1 VILKS
6 YIVEQDVSVLENYQ
20 ATLIYGQNNGIKED
34 IKQKIRDKNNNSEII
49 IFFEEELL
57 KNKNILFQNIVNES
71 LFNEKKIIFIYE
83 ASDKIFDQV
92 YECLE
97 KENKNIKINIFSH
110 NLEKKS
116 KLRNLFEKNTNL
128 AIFPCYEDNERTL
141 ISYINKEL
149 KEYKGLTGE
158 IVNLIIYNSNTDRR
172 IIKSELVKIKYFF
185 LNKKITKEEIF
196 EILNIKDDTSFDK
209 IRDSALS
216 GDKIKINKL
225 LSEMEL
231 LNVDAFF
238 YLNSLNYRVMKL
250 QEVIRISD
258 GKSNRYEQALESLK
272 PPIFWKDKPIIVQ
285 QLHKWNL
292 KKLSQLAEEIGET
305 EILMKKN
312 SYLRCDII
320 IKRLLINLTSRA
332 SSISSS

>member
-141 ISYINKEL
+141 IAYINKEL

-158 IVNLIIYNSNTDRR
+158 IINLIIYNSNTDRR

-292 KKLSQLAEEIGET
+292 KKLSQVAEEIGET

-312 SYLRCDII
+312 SYFRCDII

>member
-1 VILKS
+1 MILKS

-20 ATLIYGQNNGIKED
+20 ATLIYAQNNGIKED

-141 ISYINKEL
+141 IAYINKEL

>member
-1 VILKS
+1 MILKS

-92 YECLE
+92 YECVE

-141 ISYINKEL
+141 IAYINKEL

-158 IVNLIIYNSNTDRR
+158 IINLIIYNSNTDRR

-185 LNKKITKEEIF
+185 LNKKITKEEVF

-258 GKSNRYEQALESLK
+258 GKSNRYEQALEGLK

>member
-92 YECLE
+92 YECVE

-141 ISYINKEL
+141 IAYINKEL

-158 IVNLIIYNSNTDRR
+158 IINLIIYNSNTDRR

-185 LNKKITKEEIF
+185 LNKKITKEEVF

>member
-1 VILKS
+1 MILKS
-6 YIVEQDVSVLENYQ
+6 YIVEQDVIVLENYQ

-141 ISYINKEL
+141 IAYINKEL

-158 IVNLIIYNSNTDRR
+158 IINLIIYNSNTDRR

-196 EILNIKDDTSFDK
+196 EILNIKDDTNFDK

-285 QLHKWNL
+285 QLYRWNL

-312 SYLRCDII
+312 SYFRCDII

>member
-141 ISYINKEL
+141 IAYINKEL

-158 IVNLIIYNSNTDRR
+158 IINLIIYNSNTDRR

-250 QEVIRISD
+250 QELIRISD

>member
-6 YIVEQDVSVLENYQ
+6 YIVEQDVGILENYQ

-34 IKQKIRDKNNNSEII
+34 IKLKIRDKNNNSEII

-141 ISYINKEL
+141 IAYINKEL

-158 IVNLIIYNSNTDRR
+158 IINLIIYNSNTDRR

-196 EILNIKDDTSFDK
+196 EILNIKDDTNFDK

>member
-1 VILKS
+1 MILKS
-6 YIVEQDVSVLENYQ
+6 YIVEQDIEILNSYNS
-20 ATLIYGQNNGIKED
+20 TLIYGENEGIKDD
-34 IKQKIRDKNNNSEII
+34 IKDAIKKRNNNSEII
-49 IFFEEELL
+49 NFYEDDIL
-57 KNKNILFQNIVNES
+57 KNNYLYESIHNPS
-71 LFNEKKIIFIYE
+71 LFNEKKIILLHE
-83 ASDKIFDQV
+83 TSDKIYSQII
-92 YECLE
+92 ECLD
-97 KENKNIKINIFSH
+97 KENKNIDIYIFSQ

-116 KLRNLFEKNTNL
+116 KLRTFFEKGKKL
-128 AIFPCYEDNERTL
+128 AIFPCYKDNERTL
-141 ISYINKEL
+141 ITYINNQL
-149 KEYKGLTGE
+149 KGFKGLTGE
-158 IVNLIIYNSNTDRR
+158 IVNLIINNSNMDRR

-196 EILNIKDDTSFDK
+196 EILNIKDDTNFDK

>member
-1 VILKS
+1 MILKS

-92 YECLE
+92 YECVE

-141 ISYINKEL
+141 IAYINKEL

-158 IVNLIIYNSNTDRR
+158 IINLIIYNSNTDRR

-185 LNKKITKEEIF
+185 LNKKITKEEVF

-285 QLHKWNL
+285 QLKKWNI
-292 KKLSQLAEEIGET
+292 KKLTQLAAKISET
-305 EILMKKN
+305 EVLMKKN
-312 SYLRCDII
+312 SYVRNDIV
-320 IKRLLINLTSRA
+320 IKDFIINLTNKAA
-332 SSISSS
+332 STFS

>member
-1 VILKS
+1 MILKS

-92 YECLE
+92 YECVE

-141 ISYINKEL
+141 IAYINKEL

-158 IVNLIIYNSNTDRR
+158 IINLIIYNSNTDRR

-185 LNKKITKEEIF
+185 LNKKITKEEVF

>member
-1 VILKS
+1 MILKS

-141 ISYINKEL
+141 IAYINKEL

-158 IVNLIIYNSNTDRR
+158 IINLIIYNSNTDRR

-185 LNKKITKEEIF
+185 LNKKITKEEIS

-225 LSEMEL
+225 LSEIRSNTICESETVFTSKPPSPM
-231 LNVDAFF
+231 D
-238 YLNSLNYRVMKL
+238 SLNHFKTLPSPVFFPDS
-250 QEVIRISD
+250 RILHS
-258 GKSNRYEQALESLK
+258 SL
-272 PPIFWKDKPIIVQ
+272 
-285 QLHKWNL
+285 
-292 KKLSQLAEEIGET
+292 
-305 EILMKKN
+305 
-312 SYLRCDII
+312 
-320 IKRLLINLTSRA
+320 LTPSLNIQ
-332 SSISSS
+332 S

>member
-1 VILKS
+1 MILKS
-6 YIVEQDVSVLENYQ
+6 YIVEQDVGILENYQ

-34 IKQKIRDKNNNSEII
+34 IKLKIRDKNNNSEII

-141 ISYINKEL
+141 IAYINKEL

-292 KKLSQLAEEIGET
+292 KKLSQVAEEIGET

-312 SYLRCDII
+312 SYFRCDII

>member
-1 VILKS
+1 MILKS

-92 YECLE
+92 YECVE

-141 ISYINKEL
+141 IAYINKEL

-158 IVNLIIYNSNTDRR
+158 IINLIIYNSNTDRR

-185 LNKKITKEEIF
+185 LNKKITKEEIS

>member
-1 VILKS
+1 M
-6 YIVEQDVSVLENYQ
+6 
-20 ATLIYGQNNGIKED
+20 
-34 IKQKIRDKNNNSEII
+34 
-49 IFFEEELL
+49 
-57 KNKNILFQNIVNES
+57 
-71 LFNEKKIIFIYE
+71 
-83 ASDKIFDQV
+83 
-92 YECLE
+92 
-97 KENKNIKINIFSH
+97 
-110 NLEKKS
+110 
-116 KLRNLFEKNTNL
+116 
-128 AIFPCYEDNERTL
+128 
-141 ISYINKEL
+141 
-149 KEYKGLTGE
+149 
-158 IVNLIIYNSNTDRR
+158 
-172 IIKSELVKIKYFF
+172 
-185 LNKKITKEEIF
+185 
-196 EILNIKDDTSFDK
+196 
-209 IRDSALS
+209 S

-292 KKLSQLAEEIGET
+292 KKLSQVAEEIGET

-312 SYLRCDII
+312 SYFRCDII

>member
-1 VILKS
+1 MILKS
-6 YIVEQDVSVLENYQ
+6 YIVEQDVGILENYQ

-34 IKQKIRDKNNNSEII
+34 IKLKIRDKNNNSEII

-292 KKLSQLAEEIGET
+292 KKLSQVAEEIGET

-312 SYLRCDII
+312 SYFRCDII

>member
-1 VILKS
+1 MILKS

-92 YECLE
+92 YECVE

-141 ISYINKEL
+141 IAYINKEL

-158 IVNLIIYNSNTDRR
+158 IINLIIYNSNTDRR